1 MQPGIEVDWEDMKVG
16 KPYIIVFREVGE
28 APIKGRLLRLSRLG
42 DGDEEAYLDDLQSA
56 YRSEVAHIYSP
67 KKQTTEFAKKLTP
80 VSVAKKLPHELTA
93 KVLAMGTGTKPKGYP
108 KGAFTAVREATR
120 RSRAEVPGEEELAV
134 GRGRRRRRQT
144 TRRRR

>member
-1 MQPGIEVDWEDMKVG
+1 MQPGVEVDWEDMKVG
-16 KPYIIVFREVGE
+16 KTYLITLRDPTE
-28 APIKGRLLRLSRLG
+28 APVKGRLLYKSDTMASVDYSAVDR
-42 DGDEEAYLDDLQSA
+42 DEVD
-56 YRSEVAHIYSP
+56 RIYAP
-67 KKQTTEFAKKLTP
+67 KTKATEFAKKLTP

-93 KVLAMGTGTKPKGYP
+93 KVLEMGTGTKPKGYP

-134 GRGRRRRRQT
+134 GRGRRRRRRT

>member
-16 KPYIIVFREVGE
+16 KPYIVVFREELEE
-28 APIKGRLLRLSRLG
+28 APVSGTLLYKSKTLG
-42 DGDEEAYLDDLQSA
+42 SISFSSFYPED
-56 YRSEVAHIYSP
+56 VAHIYSP
-67 KKQTTEFAKKLTP
+67 KKQTTEFVKKLTP
-80 VSVAKKLPHELTA
+80 VSVGKKLPHELTA
-93 KVLAMGTGTKPKGYP
+93 KVLEMGTGTKPKGYP

-134 GRGRRRRRQT
+134 GRGRRRRRRV